1 MAITKAKL
9 FNATQKRTAEL
20 MKALGHPARIAII
33 ELLAERNTCICGD
46 ITENLPLAQS
56 TVSQHLKA
64 LKKAGI
70 IKGEI
75 DGVRTCY
82 CLNEKGIKE
91 INELFPSLVK
101 KLITTIEGECC

>member
-9 FNATQKRTAEL
+9 FNKTQERTAKL

-46 ITENLPLAQS
+46 ITDQLPLAQS

-70 IKGEI
+70 IQGEI

-82 CLNEKGIKE
+82 CLDEQGLRE
-91 INELFPSLVK
+91 LNELVIPLVK
-101 KLITTIEGECC
+101 NITTATDKNCC